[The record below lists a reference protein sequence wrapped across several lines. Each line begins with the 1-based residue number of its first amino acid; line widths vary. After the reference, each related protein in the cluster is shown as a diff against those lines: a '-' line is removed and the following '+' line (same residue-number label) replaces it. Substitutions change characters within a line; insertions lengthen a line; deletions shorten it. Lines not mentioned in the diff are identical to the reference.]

1 MGERNFLLLGIT
13 MSTRLQD
20 TVEMNYQE
28 KLPILRSVFNFWS
41 KRILTSLGKLVV
53 IKSLVIPKLNHLFI
67 GLPNPSVDFIKS
79 LQDMCF
85 NFLWK
90 KVPDKIRRQVVMQG
104 YEKGGLRMVDI
115 NQFINALKISWIRRS
130 ITEGKDCFII
140 HNTMY
145 PFYKYCLL
153 YGSEYIKMSL
163 ERINNPLW
171 KDTYNALHALSI
183 SGTPLWYNHNIKVG
197 RRSCFIRNWFQSSVA
212 YINDIMDR
220 NGNFYSLNAFQ
231 EKWSVNTNFLTY
243 QGILAACESYLGQLS
258 FQHLPLKEQQSL
270 CSPLLYSIMRNKK
283 GCRIIYDILVN
294 KNVQP
299 ASVVKWERDIRFE
312 VAPDW
317 GKYFA
322 LPFKTTTDSTLLC
335 FQPRLVL
342 RILSTNCLLT
352 KMGIKENENCSFC
365 KLEAETLKYLFWECT
380 YTQTSGESLIC
391 F

>member
-1 MGERNFLLLGIT
+1 
-13 MSTRLQD
+13 
-20 TVEMNYQE
+20 MNYQE
-28 KLPILRSVFNFWS
+28 KLPILRSIFNFWS

-90 KVPDKIRRQVVMQG
+90 NVPDKIRRQVVMQG

-115 NQFINALKISWIRRS
+115 NQFISALKISWIRRS
-130 ITEGKDCFII
+130 ITEDKDCFII

-145 PFYKYCLL
+145 PFYKNCLL

-183 SGTPLWYNHNIKVG
+183 FGTPLWYNHNIKVG
-197 RRSCFIRNWFQSSVA
+197 RRPCFIRNWFQSGVA
-212 YINDIMDR
+212 YINDIMDK

-243 QGILAACESYLGQLS
+243 QGIIAACESYLGQLS

-294 KNVQP
+294 KN
-299 ASVVKWERDIRFE
+299 
-312 VAPDW
+312 DW

-322 LPFKTTTDSTLLC
+322 LPFKTTKDSTLLW
-335 FQPRLVL
+335 FQLRLVH
-342 RILSTNCLLT
+342 RFLSTNYLLT

-365 KLEAETLKYLFWECT
+365 KLEAETLKHLFWECT
-380 YTQTSGESLIC
+380 YTQT